1 MNCVNCGK
9 LLGTFNTTY
18 PLWEGTEERFCSSCF
33 EKYNK
38 IKYKLVFAEDG
49 NEFLSKNEA
58 LLKSSGLQLPGI
70 MYVASYASA
79 ALKRQRE
86 EKRVADEKAQLDA
99 EAAEEKKKTRALAE
113 ANWNMNEAKFKATT
127 GYNFEGYRI
136 VEYLGIKSGEVV
148 LGTGF
153 LSEFTAGIGDL
164 FGTTSET
171 MAGKFTQAKEAAIK
185 RLKDNCLSVNANAV
199 IGVDLDISVMSSNM
213 IMACAN
219 GTAVRIE
226 KI

>member
-1 MNCVNCGK
+1 MNCVNCGTS
-9 LLGTFNTTY
+9 LGAFNTTY
-18 PLWEGTEERFCSSCF
+18 PLWDGTEERFCSSCF

-58 LLKSSGLQLPGI
+58 VLKSSGLRLPGI
-70 MYVASYASA
+70 MYVAGYASV
-79 ALKRQRE
+79 ALKRQQE
-86 EKRVADEKAQLDA
+86 EKRIADEKAQLDA
-99 EAAEEKKKTRALAE
+99 EAAAEKEKTRALAE
-113 ANWNMNEAKFKATT
+113 ANRNVNEARFKATT

-136 VEYLGIKSGEVV
+136 VEYLGIISGEVV

-153 LSEFTAGIGDL
+153 LSEFAAGIVDI

-171 MAGKFTQAKEAAIK
+171 MAAKFTTAKAGALRK
-185 RLKDNCLSVNANAV
+185 LKENCLAVNANAV
-199 IGVDLDISVMSSNM
+199 IGVDLDISVMAANM